1 MGGSP
6 SRVTKADRYADDPAT
21 VDDILNNVDTGDV
34 ILFRGNGATAQLVR
48 LWEWCN
54 YSHVGMVH
62 KRTFPGCSEPLVC
75 LWESVGHLDTLPC
88 LLHGRQKTGPR
99 LVSLRDKLNGYIA
112 GSGGWQEVRI
122 CVVKLIPQP
131 LDAWGTLDAN
141 LMAFQHQIC
150 GHSVYPT
157 PPQLVSEGMWT
168 LPMGAPIHSPYMPSA
183 PPSPPP
189 PSVYTCEKL
198 IAVTLVRMQA
208 YQSTLNVDRIHL
220 PSFIDGSISEQDRHL
235 AVLDVNNYH
244 WTVKRGMPPHSNVIH
259 YA

>member
-6 SRVTKADRYADDPAT
+6 SRTAKADHYSEQTAT
-21 VDDILNNVDTGDV
+21 VDEILNNVDTGDV
-34 ILFRGNGATAQLVR
+34 ILFRGNGASAQWVR

-62 KRTFPGCSEPLVC
+62 KRTFPDCPEPQVC
-75 LWESVGHLDTLPC
+75 LWESVGHLDTLSC

-99 LVSLRDKLNGYIA
+99 LVSLRDKLNTYIA

-122 CVVKLIPQP
+122 CVIKLIPQP
-131 LDAWGTLDAN
+131 LDALGTLDAN
-141 LMAFQHQIC
+141 LVAFQNQIC
-150 GHSVYPT
+150 GHSSYPT
-157 PPQLVSEGMWT
+157 APQLVSDGMWS
-168 LPMGAPIHSPYMPSA
+168 LPMGAPIHSPSPHA
-183 PPSPPP
+183 LPPP
-189 PSVYTCEKL
+189 VTTHYTCEKL
-198 IAVTLVRMQA
+198 IAISLVRMQA
-208 YQSTLNVDRIHL
+208 YQTTLNVDRVHL

-244 WTVKRGMPPHSNVIH
+244 WTVKRGGPPPLTVIH